1 MEPGRAGRYYIRM
14 NALPHVRLGL
24 ALGLLGFS
32 ATGLVTRVS
41 GQAVISTTSADGGA
55 HWSDIKNDTY
65 DQRDHFAAGAEGLS
79 KRLDEEVR
87 RLKAKRATMTTDTKD
102 WDFAM
107 KAVIDAQSLLISRR
121 TELSKATTP
130 EAWADAKQ
138 KVGDAWKQAQ
148 LAVDKMNSTV
158 TS

>member
-1 MEPGRAGRYYIRM
+1 M
-14 NALPHVRLGL
+14 NALPHIRLGL
-24 ALGLLGFS
+24 ALGLLGLS
-32 ATGLVTRVS
+32 ATGLVTRL
-41 GQAVISTTSADGGA
+41 GAQAVISTAPNGGDR
-55 HWSDIKNDTY
+55 WSDIKNDTY
-65 DQRDHFAAGAEGLS
+65 QQRDHFAAGAAGLS
-79 KRLDEEVR
+79 ARLDEEVR
-87 RLKAKRATMTTDTKD
+87 QLKAKRANMTTDTKD

-121 TELSKATTP
+121 SEASKATTP
-130 EAWADAKQ
+130 ETWADAKD